1 MEQSTAR
8 PAVAGGDID
17 ADGVAVLPAV
27 LTRPEPRSPT
37 RGVHT
42 FSSLAHMSY
51 RYLWIGTLFMS
62 LGQWIQQVTLGYV
75 MYDLTGSSVLLG
87 VMSTVRALPFL
98 FLSPVAGVIVDRV
111 DRRKLLLAIQG
122 SLVVTAIAMGL
133 FVRSGLL
140 EPWHLFVFSIITA
153 SAWAANQP
161 LRQALVSMVV
171 PREQVSNAV
180 ALNSVAFNITKIVGP
195 ALGGFLI
202 AWVGASGN
210 FLVQGLAYVAVLVSV
225 GQIRLAATEGEPAQG
240 SVWANMVEGF
250 SYIRGSPAVLALL
263 IAALVPSVMAMPY
276 QTLMPVFQK
285 DVLNVGPEGLG
296 LMLAAPGIGAVIC
309 TLGLASFSERV
320 RRKGYILLVAMA
332 ATGICLILFSR
343 TTTLPWAM
351 VALVGLGGFQILYN
365 ATNMT
370 MLQLIVPDV
379 LMGRVMS
386 LYMINVGLSPAGA
399 LFGGIMTQAVGAP
412 ATLALMG
419 ALVVAMAVVMF
430 FRNPEMRRVVT

>member
-1 MEQSTAR
+1 MPTNGVVPAR
-8 PAVAGGDID
+8 PVTTRTEPP
-17 ADGVAVLPAV
+17 LPA
-27 LTRPEPRSPT
+27 
-37 RGVHT
+37 RGLNT
-42 FSSLAHMSY
+42 FSSLAHIGY

-87 VMSTVRALPFL
+87 VLSTVRALPFL
-98 FLSPVAGVIVDRV
+98 LLSPIAGVLVDRL
-111 DRRKLLLAIQG
+111 DRQKLLIGIQMLLA
-122 SLVVTAIAMGL
+122 VTALTMGV
-133 FVRSGLL
+133 FVGTGLL
-140 EPWHLFVFSIITA
+140 HPWHLFVFSLITA

-161 LRQALVSMVV
+161 LRQTLVPKVV
-171 PREQVSNAV
+171 PREDVSNAV

-202 AWVGASGN
+202 AWVGAPGN
-210 FLVQGLAYVAVLVSV
+210 FFVQGLAYVAVLLSVSQLHIAHIP
-225 GQIRLAATEGEPAQG
+225 GDATQGSMWANLTEGLAY
-240 SVWANMVEGF
+240 VRAT
-250 SYIRGSPAVLALL
+250 PAVLALL

-296 LMLAAPGIGAVIC
+296 LLLAAPGIGAVLC
-309 TLGLASFSERV
+309 TLVLASFAERV
-320 RRKGYILLVAMA
+320 RKKGYILLAAMG
-332 ATGICLILFSR
+332 ATGLCLIWFSR
-343 TTTLPWAM
+343 TTTLPSAL

-370 MLQLIVPDV
+370 MLQLIVPDF

-386 LYMINVGLSPAGA
+386 IYMINVGLSPAGA
-399 LFGGIMTQAVGAP
+399 LFGGITTQLIGAP
-412 ATLALMG
+412 NTLAVMG
-419 ALVVAMAVVMF
+419 SIVVAMAVVMF